1 MRNEILHDTLV
12 TLAAAGI
19 KPVITH
25 NSHIKVQWRDAGG
38 HKHTLVVSSST
49 RSRSALKANRT
60 ILRRL
65 LKLAQHKEVS

>member
-1 MRNEILHDTLV
+1 VRNEVLRDTLA

-19 KPVITH
+19 KPTITQ

-38 HKHTLVVSSST
+38 HRHTLVVSSST

-65 LKLAQHKEVS
+65 LRS